1 GVSESEHTSVGPTP
15 PTPPKKLATSK
26 TIESVESVYTEKS
39 ASDKRLSDA
48 HSTSSK
54 HPLPTSFDDLAS
66 DVYKLIRESR
76 RYSLL
81 YFRVLPRVRIVWE
94 ALELEDKRL
103 LRGAFERM
111 VLEYARA
118 RVKTL
123 AEKREKE
130 GGVKGGV
137 ELYDKL

>member
-1 GVSESEHTSVGPTP
+1 
-15 PTPPKKLATSK
+15 
-26 TIESVESVYTEKS
+26 
-39 ASDKRLSDA
+39 
-48 HSTSSK
+48 
-54 HPLPTSFDDLAS
+54 PTSFDDLAS